1 MNLFFDNSK
10 YFIFDKSIPTSSGEE
25 IQVYKLNSE
34 LLDDNNLNNW
44 ALGLRDNYVE
54 EILLESLV
62 RGTGLTQKEFLEK
75 NIFPNHQN
83 KLGASTM
90 SGEFGEILVYD
101 YINFTLKHH
110 VTRTRYLEK
119 VNPDMPVSGSDVIGY
134 QVKNIDKPSKTDHL
148 IVAEVKTR
156 SSKSGNKKSLCEKT
170 VKDAIK
176 YSVKDRVRLG
186 ESLNAEK
193 RRLLN
198 RSRNDEA
205 KIVERFQNKTDN
217 PFIIEFFAVAVL
229 DSDLYSDQVVL
240 DVVNSQNENVKS
252 TSILI
257 IHSKELLLFLRDIY
271 RRACSC

>member
-34 LLDDNNLNNW
+34 LLDDNSLNNW

-101 YINFTLKHH
+101 YINFVLKHYI
-110 VTRTRYLEK
+110 TRTRYLEK
-119 VNPDMPVSGSDVIGY
+119 VNHDMPVSGSDVIGY

-176 YSVKDRVRLG
+176 HSVKDRVRLG

-193 RRLLN
+193 RRLFN
-198 RSRNDEA
+198 RLRIEEA
-205 KIVERFQNKTDN
+205 
-217 PFIIEFFAVAVL
+217 
-229 DSDLYSDQVVL
+229 
-240 DVVNSQNENVKS
+240 
-252 TSILI
+252 
-257 IHSKELLLFLRDIY
+257 
-271 RRACSC
+271 